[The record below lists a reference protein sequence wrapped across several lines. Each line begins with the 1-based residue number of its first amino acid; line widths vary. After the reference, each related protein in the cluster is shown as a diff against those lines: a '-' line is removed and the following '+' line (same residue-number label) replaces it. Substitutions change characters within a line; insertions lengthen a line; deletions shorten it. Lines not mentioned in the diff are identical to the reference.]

1 MMSNKVKLL
10 LLVLITVILLLA
22 VNLFSTSQ
30 ELTDI
35 KQDVEIEK
43 QKPVLDEKAEEFLEK
58 LYEGKKEHL
67 ALLSKDALS
76 RIKSYKEDELN
87 HNHEEGQ
94 DETLNEVDFYV
105 TKTEYEKKKY
115 TTTSYIAVS
124 NKNKEGYMVD
134 KIFLIVTIEWAK
146 EDGFKVD
153 RYDFQLVNS
162 VINESQINAEL

>member
-1 MMSNKVKLL
+1 MMNNKTKLL

-30 ELTDI
+30 ELTNI

-43 QKPVLDEKAEEFLEK
+43 QKPILDEEAEEFLIK

-67 ALLSKDALS
+67 AFLSKDALS
-76 RIKSYKEDELN
+76 RIRSYEEDGQEP
-87 HNHEEGQ
+87 NHEEGKK
-94 DETLNEVDFYV
+94 ETLNEVDFYV
-105 TKTEYEKKKY
+105 TKTDYEKKKY
-115 TTTSYIAVS
+115 TTTSYIAIS

-134 KIFLIVTIEWAK
+134 KIFLVVMIEWAK